1 MKRFVAALFLLQ
13 CLLRAAEAQEAPE
26 ERPAAEGR
34 SPEVWGIGWHPIIGY
49 DDKVKMT
56 LGAACVLYFEPEA
69 KGRELD
75 EVELHATYNWGRQYD
90 FMANYSV
97 YLHDDAVRLEGDVG
111 YQNYPDEFRGR
122 EYEAEYVPFSLG
134 AAFRITDRVFAGPL
148 FECRFSRT
156 SFEDEGQG
164 AVPAD
169 VEGAGSMLSLGIGAE
184 ITYKDTPKGQL
195 YHRRG
200 NIAKLSGTYHP
211 RVFPDSSEFFGFGAD
226 YRHYIPVFDSCV
238 LAFQA
243 AGKASLGDVPFF
255 DFPALENKS
264 ILRGGGDASGR
275 YFLAAQAEFRFPIS
289 WRIGAV
295 VFLGVGEVQDRI
307 GDFGTDP
314 RMAGGAGLRI
324 ALNRDKNINLRLDI
338 AYSDAGDSSK
348 YVKIKE
354 AF

>member
-1 MKRFVAALFLLQ
+1 MKRFVFALLLLQ
-13 CLLRAAEAQEAPE
+13 SMFRAVGAQEDQSS
-26 ERPAAEGR
+26 RPAAEGR
-34 SPEVWGIGWHPIIGY
+34 SPEVWGIGWHPIVGY
-49 DDKVKMT
+49 DDKVKLT
-56 LGAACVLYFEPEA
+56 LGAACVLYFEPES

-75 EVELHATYNWGRQYD
+75 EVEMHATYNWGRQYD

-97 YLHDDAVRLEGDVG
+97 YLYDDALRLDGEIG
-111 YQNYPDEFRGR
+111 YQNYPDEFRGK
-122 EYEAEYVPFSLG
+122 EYEAEYFPLSLG
-134 AAFRITDRVFAGPL
+134 AAFRITDRIFAGPVL
-148 FECRFSRT
+148 ECRFSRT

-169 VEGAGSMLSLGIGAE
+169 ACGAGSMLSCGIGAA
-184 ITYKDTPKGQL
+184 ISYKDTPKGQI

-200 NIAKLSGTYHP
+200 NVVKLSGTYHP
-211 RVFPDSSEFFGFGAD
+211 RLFPESSEFFGLGAD
-226 YRHYIPVFDSCV
+226 YRHYLPVFESCV

-255 DFPALENKS
+255 DFPTLENKS

-295 VFLGVGEVQDRI
+295 VFLGAGEVQDRI
-307 GDFGTDP
+307 GDFGTAC
-314 RMAGGAGLRI
+314 RIAGGAGLRI
-324 ALNRDKNINLRLDI
+324 ALNKEKNINLRFDL
-338 AYSDAGDSSK
+338 ALSDGGEASK
-348 YVKIKE
+348 YMKIKE

>member
-1 MKRFVAALFLLQ
+1 MKRFVVTLLLLQ
-13 CLLRAAEAQEAPE
+13 GMFRAAEAQEVPAD
-26 ERPAAEGR
+26 RPAGEGR
-34 SPEVWGIGWHPIIGY
+34 KPDVWGIGWHPVIGY
-49 DDKVKMT
+49 DDKVKLT
-56 LGAACVLYFEPEA
+56 LGAACVLYFEPETR
-69 KGRELD
+69 GRELD

-97 YLHDDAVRLEGDVG
+97 YLADDAIRLEGEVG

-122 EYEAEYVPFSLG
+122 EYEAEYVPLSLG
-134 AAFRITDRVFAGPL
+134 AAFRITDRVFAGPIL
-148 FECRFSRT
+148 ECRFSRT
-156 SFEDEGQG
+156 GFEDEGQG

-169 VEGAGSMLSLGIGAE
+169 VEGAGSMLSCGIGAE
-184 ITYKDTPKGQL
+184 ISYKDTPKGRL
-195 YHRRG
+195 YHRSG
-200 NIAKLSGTYHP
+200 SIAKLSGTYHP
-211 RVFPDSSEFFGFGAD
+211 AIFRGSPEFFGLGAD

-255 DFPALENKS
+255 DLPALENKG
-264 ILRGGGDASGR
+264 ILRGGGDGSGR
-275 YFLAAQAEFRFPIS
+275 YFLAAQAEFRFPVS

-307 GDFGTDP
+307 RDFGTDG
-314 RMAGGAGLRI
+314 RIAGGAGLRI
-324 ALNRDKNINLRLDI
+324 ALNRDKNINLRLDL
-338 AYSDAGDSSK
+338 AFNDAGDSSR